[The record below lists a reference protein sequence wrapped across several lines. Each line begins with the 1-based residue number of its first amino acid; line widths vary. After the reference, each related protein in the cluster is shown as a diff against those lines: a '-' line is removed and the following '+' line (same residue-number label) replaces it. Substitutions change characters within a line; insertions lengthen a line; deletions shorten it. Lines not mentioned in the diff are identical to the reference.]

1 MQFWPR
7 KRAKRAYA
15 RIRSWPQAKDAS
27 LMGFAGYKVGM
38 THVLFDDKRPNALTK
53 GEKVMWPVTIIECPP
68 LTIHSARF
76 YQNTSHGKKIITEI
90 LNPKQKKSLGRKV
103 VIPKS
108 AHKKFEDITDFDD
121 VSIIVHTNPELTGIG
136 KKKPDIFEV
145 ALGGSKDAKLNYA
158 KENLGK
164 DIPVQNIVKQ
174 GALTD
179 IHAVSIGK
187 GYQGMVKRY
196 GVSMRSH
203 KSEKARRVAV
213 EGPQGISK
221 VLYTVPKSGKMGYH
235 QRTIYNQLVV
245 KVGDDPQEINALG
258 GFVKYGVLKNPY
270 LLIKGS
276 IPGHRKRL
284 AILTHAIRPNDKQT
298 MNGVSVYYIKTES
311 NQGR

>member
-27 LMGFAGYKVGM
+27 LLGFAGYKAGM
-38 THVLFDDKRPNALTK
+38 THILFDDKRANAMTK

-68 LTIHSARF
+68 LTIHSVRF
-76 YQNTSHGKKIITEI
+76 YQNTSHGKKVITEI
-90 LNPKQKKSLGRKV
+90 LNPKQKKSLDKKV
-103 VIPKS
+103 VLPKS
-108 AHKKFEDITDFDD
+108 VHKRFEDVKDFDD
-121 VSIIVHTNPELTGIG
+121 ISIIVHTNPELTGIG
-136 KKKPDIFEV
+136 KKKPDVFEA
-145 ALGGSKDAKLNYA
+145 ALGGLKDAKFEYA

-164 DIPVQNIVKQ
+164 DIPLQAIMKQ
-174 GALTD
+174 GMLMD
-179 IHAVSIGK
+179 IHAVSTGK

-245 KVGDDPQEINALG
+245 KVGDNPQEINALG
-258 GFVKYGVLKNPY
+258 GFVKYGALKNPY

-276 IPGHRKRL
+276 IPCPKKRL
-284 AILTHAIRPNDKQT
+284 AILTPAIRPNDKQT

-311 NQGR
+311 NQG